1 MVIPPPPVQNDLIAA
16 LSPFLQ
22 ILANRTDLGYH
33 SCRSMR
39 HKRAATEGS
48 LKMSKKKL
56 LWTVWAVVPALLAIW
71 WFGPGQDLQA
81 RTRVA
86 STVEQAMTAAD
97 GEDWKLAAELFGQA
111 IGEAP
116 ANSPESNRWLRL
128 RASHSEFMSG
138 NTWNGISGMEE
149 VLSEIKDTDPEL
161 ARDARA
167 RIAAAQY
174 FATWKLRLEGAKPEV
189 WKPEAEKARQHFRLL
204 AEDAE
209 ARGAKETE
217 DLKKNV
223 ESVIWLERLDLAELQ
238 SLPLP
243 GGC

>member
-1 MVIPPPPVQNDLIAA
+1 
-16 LSPFLQ
+16 
-22 ILANRTDLGYH
+22 
-33 SCRSMR
+33 
-39 HKRAATEGS
+39 
-48 LKMSKKKL
+48 MSKSKL
-56 LWTVWAVVPALLAIW
+56 LWTLWAVFPVLIAIW

-86 STVEQAMTAAD
+86 STVEQALTAVSD
-97 GEDWKLAAELFGQA
+97 EDWKLAAELFGQA

-116 ANSPESNRWLRL
+116 SDSQESNRWLRL
-128 RASHSEFMSG
+128 RASHAEFMSG

-149 VLSEIKDTDPEL
+149 VLQEAKDDDPEL

-167 RIAAAQY
+167 RIASAQY

-204 AEDAE
+204 AEEAE

-223 ESVIWLERLDLAELQ
+223 ESVIWLERMDLAELQ